1 MKSSAYLVRITGI
14 YKYRPDNVKLGAVF
28 VNPSAGAHRIV
39 ILTTQDKLNID
50 PKVGQQWK
58 ILKEQN
64 FSIKQQQVSVG
75 GYVDVWRFMEP
86 KLKCVMPDNGAG
98 FVTFLSTEKAFEGIG
113 KVSAQF
119 LWNEFQSDIFNILEH
134 GKYAPYEHD
143 QSISNFQA
151 VREVLL
157 SDKAVHGLWDGY
169 KEYANLKYSAQL
181 VEWEIEAPI
190 QRQLF
195 RIAEQ
200 DVINFLTKNP
210 YRLFSLGMRFPKV
223 DAIAQKHFGIKTDD
237 DIRLSAIIEQSLRL
251 WSDKGNTVADWQ
263 DIEPNIC
270 KLLNNNQQL
279 TSKANKL
286 EGDIVGFVKQGRNYF
301 VSGNYIF
308 EKTIAKR
315 FGKLSKIQHTW
326 QRHLEEAYTSA
337 IPDGWKL
344 EQAQERAVRTALLS
358 NIFALTGGAGTGKTF
373 TTKLI
378 VDAYQKLGFTIY
390 PVALSGKAARRL
402 QQSIGF
408 ETKTIARL
416 LRESDLDEDKAVLL
430 VDEASMLDA
439 YTMWRLVTLF
449 SDKTRILLV
458 GDPYQLPPINAGF
471 ILNDVINSGVINHV
485 ELDVVKR
492 QGADSC
498 VPLYSNAIRH
508 GIMPEPLTTAD
519 ITFQESTG
527 DILQDAVTA
536 YAEYDNAMI
545 VAPTNATVRNANIKL
560 QDAVNPD
567 GKILDLTDMP
577 LTKGSYDFRE
587 SDPIVITLTCYT
599 NDVQNGTLG
608 VIKNAVAT
616 DNYACVVELEDL
628 DEKGNKR
635 MLEVGWQLFEYIDL
649 AYCLTLHKLQG
660 SQAQNVIVLLE
671 RRMLLDRSWLY
682 TAVTRAEDKVH
693 IIGKEA
699 DFRYAVNKQGA
710 IDTRRTALAEMLK
723 NVEKCLN
730 ITVISSKWRS

>member
-1 MKSSAYLVRITGI
+1 MTNSAYLVRITRI
-14 YKYRPDNVKLGAVF
+14 YQYHPDNVRLGAVF
-28 VNPSAGAHRIV
+28 VNPGAGAHRIE
-39 ILTTQDKLNID
+39 ILTTQEKLNID

-58 ILKEQN
+58 ILKEEN
-64 FSIKQQQVSVG
+64 FSIRQQQVNTG

-86 KLKCVMPDNGAG
+86 KLKCVLPDNGVG
-98 FVTFLSTEKAFEGIG
+98 FVTFLSREKAFEGIG

-119 LWNEFQSDIFNILEH
+119 LWNEFRSDIFNILERD
-134 GKYAPYEHD
+134 KYAPYEKD
-143 QSISNFQA
+143 RSKTNFQV
-151 VREVLL
+151 VRKVLL
-157 SDKAVHGLWDGY
+157 SEKSAHGLWDGY
-169 KEYANLKYSAQL
+169 KEYSNLKYSAQL

-195 RIAEQ
+195 RIADQ
-200 DVINFLTKNP
+200 DAINFLTKNP

-223 DAIAQKHFGIKTDD
+223 DTIAQKHFGIKRDD
-237 DIRLSAIIEQSLRL
+237 DIRLVAIVEHALRL
-251 WSDKGNTVADWQ
+251 WSDEGNTVADWQ
-263 DIEPNIC
+263 DIEPSISRF
-270 KLLNNNQQL
+270 LNGEQQL
-279 TSKANKL
+279 VSKASEL
-286 EGDIVGFVKQGRNYF
+286 DGDIVGFVKQGNKYF

-315 FGKLSKIQHTW
+315 FSKLCKIQHTW
-326 QRHLEEAYTSA
+326 QSNLEEAYTSS
-337 IPDGWKL
+337 IPDGWVL
-344 EQAQERAVRTALLS
+344 EKAQERGIRTALLS
-358 NIFALTGGAGTGKTF
+358 NVFALTGGAGTGKTF

-408 ETKTIARL
+408 EAKTIAKL
-416 LRESDLDEDKAVLL
+416 LREKNIDETKAVLL

-449 SDKTRILLV
+449 SDKTRIVLV

-471 ILNDVINSGVINHV
+471 ILNDVIKSGVINHV

-492 QGADSC
+492 QGTDSS
-498 VPLYSNAIRH
+498 VPGYSNAIRH
-508 GIMPEPLTTAD
+508 GIMPESLNTAD
-519 ITFQESTG
+519 ISFQVLTG

-536 YAEYDNAMI
+536 YAEYEHAMI

-560 QDAVNPD
+560 QEAVNLN
-567 GKILDLTDMP
+567 GKVLDLTDMP
-577 LTKGSYDFRE
+577 ITKASYEFRE
-587 SDPIVITLTCYT
+587 GDPVVITLTCYK

-616 DNYACVVELEDL
+616 DDYACVVELEDL

-635 MLEVGWQLFEYIDL
+635 LLEVDWQLFEYIDL

-660 SQAQNVIVLLE
+660 SQAPNVIVLLE
-671 RRMLLDRSWLY
+671 RGRLLDRSWLY

-699 DFRYAVNKQGA
+699 DFRYGVNKQGA
-710 IDTRRTALAEMLK
+710 VDTRKTALAEMLK
-723 NVEKCLN
+723 NV
-730 ITVISSKWRS
+730 

>member
-1 MKSSAYLVRITGI
+1 MKSSAYLVRITRI
-14 YKYRPDNVKLGAVF
+14 YQYRPDNVKLGAVF
-28 VNPSAGAHRIV
+28 VNSGAGAHRIE

-64 FSIKQQQVSVG
+64 FSIRQQQVSTG
-75 GYVDVWRFMEP
+75 GYVDVWRYMEP

-119 LWNEFQSDIFNILEH
+119 LWGEFRSEIFNILECDR
-134 GKYAPYEHD
+134 YAPYEKD
-143 QSISNFQA
+143 QSKTNFQA

-169 KEYANLKYSAQL
+169 KEYSNLKHSAQL

-195 RIAEQ
+195 RFADQ
-200 DVINFLTKNP
+200 DAINFLTKNP

-223 DAIAQKHFGIKTDD
+223 DAIAQKHFGIKLDD
-237 DIRLSAIIEQSLRL
+237 EIRLVAIVEQALRL
-251 WSDKGNTVADWQ
+251 WSDEGNTVADWQ
-263 DIEPNIC
+263 DIESC
-270 KLLNNNQQL
+270 VQELLNKDKQL
-279 TSKANKL
+279 VSKASEL
-286 EGDIVGFVKQGRNYF
+286 DGDIVGFVKQNNQYF

-315 FGKLSKIQHTW
+315 FGKLSKLEHHW
-326 QRHLEEAYTSA
+326 SSELEEAFISSFPA
-337 IPDGWKL
+337 DWPIEK
-344 EQAQERAVRTALLS
+344 AQERAVRTALVS
-358 NIFALTGGAGTGKTF
+358 HVFALTGGAGTGKT
-373 TTKLI
+373 TTTNLI
-378 VDAYQKLGFTIY
+378 VNAYQKRGYTIY

-408 ETKTIARL
+408 ETKTIAKL
-416 LRESDLDEDKAVLL
+416 LRETDLDEGKAVLL

-439 YTMWRLVTLF
+439 YTMWRLVTLL

-471 ILNDVINSGVINHV
+471 ILNDVIKSGVINHV

-492 QGADSC
+492 QGADSS
-498 VPLYSNAIRH
+498 VPAYSKAIRH
-508 GIMPEPLTTAD
+508 GIMPESLSTED

-536 YAEYDNAMI
+536 YSEYDHAMI
-545 VAPTNATVRNANIKL
+545 VAPTNVTVRNANIRL
-560 QDAVNPD
+560 QDVVNPD
-567 GKILDLTDMP
+567 GKIFDLTDMP
-577 LTKGSYDFRE
+577 ITKGSYDFRE
-587 SDPIVITLTCYT
+587 GDPIVITLTSYK

-608 VIKNAVAT
+608 VIKNAEPN
-616 DNYACVVELEDL
+616 DDYACVVELEDL

-635 MLEVGWQLFEYIDL
+635 ILEVDWQLFEYIDL

-660 SQAQNVIVLLE
+660 SQAPNVIVLLE
-671 RRMLLDRSWLY
+671 RGRLLDRSWLY

-699 DFRYAVNKQGA
+699 DFRYGVNKQGA
-710 IDTRRTALAEMLK
+710 VDTRKTALAEMLK
-723 NVEKCLN
+723 NV
-730 ITVISSKWRS
+730 

>member
-1 MKSSAYLVRITGI
+1 MKSSAYLIRITRI
-14 YKYRPDNVKLGAVF
+14 YQYRPDNVRLGAVF
-28 VNPSAGAHRIV
+28 VNHKAGAHRIE

-64 FSIKQQQVSVG
+64 FSIRQQQVSTG

-86 KLKCVMPDNGAG
+86 TLKCVMPDNGAG

-113 KVSAQF
+113 KVSAQL
-119 LWNEFQSDIFNILEH
+119 LWIEFRSDIFNILECD
-134 GKYAPYEHD
+134 KYAPYEKD
-143 QSISNFQA
+143 QSKTNFQA

-157 SDKAVHGLWDGY
+157 KDKAVHGLWNGY
-169 KEYANLKYSAQL
+169 KEYSNLKHSAQL

-195 RIAEQ
+195 RFADQ
-200 DVINFLTKNP
+200 DAINFLTQNP

-223 DAIAQKHFGIKTDD
+223 DVIAQKHFGIKQDEK
-237 DIRLSAIIEQSLRL
+237 IRLVAIVERALRS
-251 WSDKGNTVADWQ
+251 WSDGGNTVADWQ
-263 DIEPNIC
+263 DIESSVSDS
-270 KLLNNNQQL
+270 LNKDDQL
-279 TSKANKL
+279 VAKAKELN
-286 EGDIVGFVKQGRNYF
+286 GDIIGFVKQNNQYF

-315 FGKLSKIQHTW
+315 FGNLRKLNALWSSE
-326 QRHLEEAYTSA
+326 LEEAFITSFPA
-337 IPDGWKL
+337 DWPIEK
-344 EQAQERAVRTALLS
+344 AQERAVRTALVS
-358 NIFALTGGAGTGKTF
+358 HVFALTGGAGTGKTT

-378 VDAYQKLGFTIY
+378 VNAYQKLGYTIY

-402 QQSIGF
+402 QQSIGN
-408 ETKTIARL
+408 ETKTIAKL
-416 LRESDLDEDKAVLL
+416 LRETNLDEDKAVLL

-449 SDKTRILLV
+449 SEKVRILLI

-471 ILNDVINSGVINHV
+471 ILNDVIKSGVINHV

-492 QGADSC
+492 QGVDSS
-498 VPLYSNAIRH
+498 VPAYSNAIRY
-508 GIMPEPLTTAD
+508 GIMPESLTTAD

-527 DILQDAVTA
+527 DILQYAVTA
-536 YAEYDNAMI
+536 YSEYDNAMI
-545 VAPTNATVRNANIKL
+545 VAPTNDTVRKANIML
-560 QDAVNPD
+560 QGVVNPN

-577 LTKGSYDFRE
+577 ITKGSYDFKE
-587 SDPIVITLTCYT
+587 GDPIVITLTSYKH
-599 NDVQNGTLG
+599 DVQNGTLG
-608 VIKNAVAT
+608 VIKCAEPS
-616 DNYACVVELEDL
+616 DEYACVIELEDL

-635 MLEVGWQLFEYIDL
+635 LLEVDWQLFEYIDL

-660 SQAQNVIVLLE
+660 SQAPNVIVLLE
-671 RRMLLDRSWLY
+671 RGRLLDRSWLY

-693 IIGKEA
+693 IIGKET
-699 DFRYAVNKQGA
+699 DFRYGVNKKGA
-710 IDTRRTALAEMLK
+710 VDSRKTALAEMLK
-723 NVEKCLN
+723 NV
-730 ITVISSKWRS
+730 

>member
-1 MKSSAYLVRITGI
+1 MNSSAYLVRITRI
-14 YKYRPDNVKLGAVF
+14 YQYRPENVRLGAVF
-28 VNPSAGAHRIV
+28 VNPGAGAHRIE

-64 FSIKQQQVSVG
+64 VSIRQQQISTG

-119 LWNEFQSDIFNILEH
+119 LWGEFRSEIFSILECD
-134 GKYAPYEHD
+134 KYAPYEQD
-143 QSISNFQA
+143 RSKTNFQV
-151 VREVLL
+151 VRDVLL
-157 SDKAVHGLWDGY
+157 SDKAAHGLWRGY
-169 KEYANLKYSAQL
+169 QEYSNLKYSAQL

-195 RIAEQ
+195 RIADQ
-200 DVINFLTKNP
+200 DAINFLTKNP

-223 DAIAQKHFGIKTDD
+223 DAIAQKYFGIKRDD
-237 DIRLSAIIEQSLRL
+237 EIRLVAIVEQALRL
-251 WSDKGNTVADWQ
+251 WSEKGNTVADWR
-263 DIEPNIC
+263 DIESC
-270 KLLNNNQQL
+270 VTELLNKDKQL
-279 TSKANKL
+279 VSKASKL
-286 EGDIVGFVKQGRNYF
+286 DGDIVGFVKQNNQYF

-326 QRHLEEAYTSA
+326 QRNLEEAYTSS
-337 IPDGWKL
+337 IPDGWEL
-344 EQAQERAVRTALLS
+344 EKAQERAVRTALLS

-408 ETKTIARL
+408 ETKTIAKL
-416 LRESDLDEDKAVLL
+416 LRETNIDENKAVLL
-430 VDEASMLDA
+430 IDEASMLDA

-471 ILNDVINSGVINHV
+471 ILNDAIKSGVINHV

-492 QGADSC
+492 QGADSS
-498 VPLYSNAIRH
+498 VPAYSNAIRQ
-508 GIMPEPLTTAD
+508 GIMPESLTTPD

-527 DILQDAVTA
+527 DIIVDALIA
-536 YAEYDNAMI
+536 YSEYDNAMI
-545 VAPTNATVRNANIKL
+545 VAPTNATVRNANIML
-560 QDAVNPD
+560 QGVVNPD
-567 GKILDLTDMP
+567 GKALDLTDMP
-577 LTKGSYDFRE
+577 INKGNYDFRE
-587 SDPIVITLTCYT
+587 GDPIVITLTSYK

-608 VIKNAVAT
+608 VIKSAKPT
-616 DNYACVVELEDL
+616 DDYACVMELEDL

-635 MLEVGWQLFEYIDL
+635 ILEVDWQLFEYIDL

-660 SQAQNVIVLLE
+660 SQAPNVIVLLE
-671 RRMLLDRSWLY
+671 RGRLLDRSWLY
-682 TAVTRAEDKVH
+682 TAVTRSEDKVH
-693 IIGKEA
+693 IIGKET
-699 DFRYAVNKQGA
+699 DFRYGVIKQGA
-710 IDTRRTALAEMLK
+710 VDTRKTALAEMLK
-723 NVEKCLN
+723 NV
-730 ITVISSKWRS
+730 

>member
-1 MKSSAYLVRITGI
+1 MKSSAYLVRITRI
-14 YKYRPDNVKLGAVF
+14 YQYHPDNVRLGAVF
-28 VNPSAGAHRIV
+28 VNHKAGAHRIE

-64 FSIKQQQVSVG
+64 FSIRQQQVSMG

-86 KLKCVMPDNGAG
+86 TLKCVMPDNGVG

-119 LWNEFQSDIFNILEH
+119 LWEKFRSEIFNVLERD
-134 GKYAPYEHD
+134 KYAPYEKD
-143 QSISNFQA
+143 QSKTNFQA

-157 SDKAVHGLWDGY
+157 KDKAVHGLWNGY
-169 KEYANLKYSAQL
+169 KEYSNLKHSAQL

-195 RIAEQ
+195 RFADQ
-200 DVINFLTKNP
+200 DAINFLTQNP
-210 YRLFSLGMRFPKV
+210 YRLFSLGMRFHKV
-223 DAIAQKHFGIKTDD
+223 DDIAQKHFGIKQDD
-237 DIRLSAIIEQSLRL
+237 ETRLVAIVEQALRL
-251 WSDKGNTVADWQ
+251 WSDQGNTVADWQ
-263 DIEPNIC
+263 DIEPSVS
-270 KLLNNNQQL
+270 KLLNKDL
-279 TSKANKL
+279 RLVARASEL
-286 EGDIVGFVKQGRNYF
+286 DGDIVGFVKQNNQYF

-315 FGKLSKIQHTW
+315 FGSLRKLNALWSSE
-326 QRHLEEAYTSA
+326 LEEAFITSFPA
-337 IPDGWKL
+337 DWPIEK
-344 EQAQERAVRTALLS
+344 AQERAVRTALVS
-358 NIFALTGGAGTGKTF
+358 HVFALTGGAGTGKTT

-378 VDAYQKLGFTIY
+378 VNAYQKLGYTIY

-402 QQSIGF
+402 QQSIGN
-408 ETKTIARL
+408 ETKTIAKL
-416 LRESDLDEDKAVLL
+416 LRETNLDEDKAVLL

-449 SDKTRILLV
+449 SEKVRILLI

-471 ILNDVINSGVINHV
+471 ILNDVIKSGVINHV

-492 QGADSC
+492 QGVDSS
-498 VPLYSNAIRH
+498 VPAYSNAIRY
-508 GIMPEPLTTAD
+508 GIMPESLTTAD

-527 DILQDAVTA
+527 DILQYAVTA
-536 YAEYDNAMI
+536 YSEYDNAMI
-545 VAPTNATVRNANIKL
+545 VAPTNDTVRKANIML
-560 QDAVNPD
+560 QGVVNPN

-577 LTKGSYDFRE
+577 ITKGSYDFKE
-587 SDPIVITLTCYT
+587 GDPIVITLTSYKH
-599 NDVQNGTLG
+599 DVQNGTLG
-608 VIKNAVAT
+608 VIKCAEPS
-616 DNYACVVELEDL
+616 DEYACVIELEDL

-635 MLEVGWQLFEYIDL
+635 LLEVDWQLFEYIDL

-660 SQAQNVIVLLE
+660 SQAPNVIVLLE
-671 RRMLLDRSWLY
+671 RGRLLDRSWLY

-693 IIGKEA
+693 IIGKET
-699 DFRYAVNKQGA
+699 DFRYGVNKKGA
-710 IDTRRTALAEMLK
+710 VDSRKTALAEMLK
-723 NVEKCLN
+723 NV
-730 ITVISSKWRS
+730 

>member
-1 MKSSAYLVRITGI
+1 MSNSAYLIRITQI
-14 YKYRPDNVKLGAVF
+14 YQYRPDNVQLGAVF
-28 VNPSAGAHRIV
+28 VNPSAGAHRII

-64 FSIKQQQVSVG
+64 FSIRQQQVSTG

-98 FVTFLSTEKAFEGIG
+98 FVTFLSTDKAFEGIG

-119 LWNEFQSDIFNILEH
+119 LWNEFRSNIFNILERD
-134 GKYAPYEHD
+134 KYAPYEHD
-143 QSISNFQA
+143 KSISNFQA

-157 SDKAVHGLWDGY
+157 SDKAVYGLWYGY
-169 KEYANLKYSAQL
+169 KEYTNLKYSTQL

-195 RIAEQ
+195 RMAEH
-200 DVINFLTKNP
+200 DAISFLKQNP

-223 DAIAQKHFGIKTDD
+223 DAIAQKHFGIRTYDE
-237 DIRLSAIIEQSLRL
+237 IRLSAIVEQSLRL

-263 DIEPNIC
+263 DIEPSIT
-270 KLLNNNQQL
+270 KMLNNDQEL
-279 TSKANKL
+279 VLKASEL
-286 EGDIVGFVKQGRNYF
+286 DGDIIGFVKQDGKYF

-315 FGKLSKIQHTW
+315 FGKLSKVQHTW
-326 QRHLEEAYTSA
+326 QSHLEEAYTSA

-344 EQAQERAVRTALLS
+344 EKKQERAVRNALLS
-358 NIFALTGGAGTGKTF
+358 KVFALTGGAGTGKTF

-378 VDAYQKLGFTIY
+378 VDSYQKLGFTIY

-416 LRESDLDEDKAVLL
+416 LRETSIDQTNTVLL

-449 SDKTRILLV
+449 SDQARFMLV

-471 ILNDVINSGVINHV
+471 ILNDAINSGVINHV

-492 QGADSC
+492 QGTGSSIPA
-498 VPLYSNAIRH
+498 YSNAIRQ
-508 GIMPEPLTTAD
+508 GIMPESLSTAD
-519 ITFQESTG
+519 ITFKESTG

-536 YAEYDNAMI
+536 YSEYDNAMI
-545 VAPTNATVRNANIKL
+545 VAPTNTTVRNANIKL
-560 QDAVNPD
+560 QDAVNPN
-567 GKILDLTDMP
+567 GKILDLKDMP
-577 LTKGSYDFRE
+577 ITKGNYDFRE
-587 SDPIVITLTCYT
+587 GDPIVITLTCYK

-616 DNYACVVELEDL
+616 DDYAFVVELEDL
-628 DEKGNKR
+628 DEEGNKR
-635 MLEVGWQLFEYIDL
+635 RLEVGWQLFEYIDL

-660 SQAQNVIVLLE
+660 SQAPNVVVLLE
-671 RRMLLDRSWLY
+671 RGMLLDRSWLY

-699 DFRYAVNKQGA
+699 DFRYAVNKSGA
-710 IDTRRTALAEMLK
+710 VDTRKTALAEMLK
-723 NVEKCLN
+723 NV
-730 ITVISSKWRS
+730 

>member
-1 MKSSAYLVRITGI
+1 MKSSAYLVRITRI
-14 YKYRPDNVKLGAVF
+14 YQYHPDNVRLGAVF
-28 VNPSAGAHRIV
+28 VNHKAGAHRIE

-64 FSIKQQQVSVG
+64 FSIRQQQVSMG

-86 KLKCVMPDNGAG
+86 TLKCVMPDNGLG

-119 LWNEFQSDIFNILEH
+119 LWNKFRSDIFNILERD
-134 GKYAPYEHD
+134 KYAPYEKD
-143 QSISNFQA
+143 QSKSNFQA
-151 VREVLL
+151 FREVLL

-169 KEYANLKYSAQL
+169 KEYSNLKHSAKL

-195 RIAEQ
+195 RFADQ
-200 DVINFLTKNP
+200 DAIHFITQNP
-210 YRLFSLGMRFPKV
+210 YRLFSLGMRFSKV
-223 DAIAQKHFGIKTDD
+223 DAIAQKHFGIKQDD
-237 DIRLSAIIEQSLRL
+237 EIRLVAIVEQALRL
-251 WSDKGNTVADWQ
+251 WSDQGNTVADWQ
-263 DIEPNIC
+263 DIKPSVS
-270 KLLNNNQQL
+270 KLLNKGQRL
-279 TSKANKL
+279 VERASEL
-286 EGDIVGFVKQGRNYF
+286 EGDIVGFVKKNNQYF

-315 FGKLSKIQHTW
+315 FGKLSKIQHSW
-326 QRHLEEAYTSA
+326 QSNLETAYTSSM
-337 IPDGWKL
+337 PDGWKL
-344 EQAQERAVRTALLS
+344 ENAQERAVRTALLS
-358 NIFALTGGAGTGKTF
+358 NVFALTGGAGTGKTF
-373 TTKLI
+373 TTKLV
-378 VDAYQKLGFTIY
+378 VDAYQKLGYTIY

-402 QQSIGF
+402 QQSIGL
-408 ETKTIARL
+408 ETKTIAKL
-416 LRESDLDEDKAVLL
+416 LRETELDTDKAVLL

-449 SDKTRILLV
+449 SDKARILLV

-471 ILNDVINSGVINHV
+471 ILNDVIKSSVINHV

-492 QGADSC
+492 QGTDSS
-498 VPLYSNAIRH
+498 VPAYSNAIRH
-508 GIMPEPLTTAD
+508 GIMPESLSTAD

-536 YAEYDNAMI
+536 YSGYDNAMI
-545 VAPTNATVRNANIKL
+545 VAPTNDTVRKANIML
-560 QDAVNPD
+560 QGVVNPD

-577 LTKGSYDFRE
+577 ITKGSYDFRE
-587 SDPIVITLTCYT
+587 GDPIVITLTSYK

-608 VIKNAVAT
+608 IIKNAEPN
-616 DNYACVVELEDL
+616 DDYACIVELEDL

-635 MLEVGWQLFEYIDL
+635 ILEVDWQLFEYIDL

-660 SQAQNVIVLLE
+660 SQAPNVIVLLE
-671 RRMLLDRSWLY
+671 RGRLLDRSWLY

-699 DFRYAVNKQGA
+699 DFRYGINKQGA
-710 IDTRRTALAEMLK
+710 VDTRKTALAEMLK
-723 NVEKCLN
+723 ND
-730 ITVISSKWRS
+730 

>member
-1 MKSSAYLVRITGI
+1 MSDSAYLIRITRI
-14 YKYRPDNVKLGAVF
+14 YQYRPDNVQLGAVF

-58 ILKEQN
+58 LLKEQN
-64 FSIKQQQVSVG
+64 FSIRQQQVNTG

-86 KLKCVMPDNGAG
+86 TLKCVMPDNGAG
-98 FVTFLSTEKAFEGIG
+98 FVTFLSTDKAFEGIG

-119 LWNEFQSDIFNILEH
+119 LWNEFRSDIFNLLEH
-134 GKYAPYEHD
+134 DKYAPYEHD
-143 QSISNFQA
+143 KSITNFQA
-151 VREVLL
+151 VRRVLL

-169 KEYANLKYSAQL
+169 KEYTNLKYSAQL

-195 RIAEQ
+195 RIAEH
-200 DVINFLTKNP
+200 DAISFLNQNP

-223 DAIAQKHFGIKTDD
+223 DAIAQKHFGVKNDD
-237 DIRLSAIIEQSLRL
+237 EIRLSAIVEQSLRL

-263 DIEPNIC
+263 DIEPNIR
-270 KLLNNNQQL
+270 KMLSNNQKL
-279 TSKANKL
+279 VSKASEL
-286 EGDIVGFVKQGRNYF
+286 DGDIIGFVKKDGKYF

-315 FGKLSKIQHTW
+315 FGKLCKKK
-326 QRHLEEAYTSA
+326 RHWLSELEDTFNSV
-337 IPDGWKL
+337 IPHGWKL
-344 EQAQERAVRTALLS
+344 EKAQERAVRTALIS
-358 NIFALTGGAGTGKTF
+358 HVFALTGGAGTGKTT
-373 TTKLI
+373 TTKLV

-402 QQSIGF
+402 QQSIGI
-408 ETKTIARL
+408 ETNTIARL
-416 LRESDLDEDKAVLL
+416 LRETSIYESNAVLL

-449 SDKTRILLV
+449 SDQTRILLV

-471 ILNDVINSGVINHV
+471 ILKDVINSGVINHV

-492 QGADSC
+492 QGVDSS
-498 VPLYSNAIRH
+498 VPAYSNSIRH
-508 GIMPEPLTTAD
+508 GTMPSSLNTAD
-519 ITFQESTG
+519 ITFQESSD
-527 DILQDAVTA
+527 DILQDAVNA
-536 YAEYDNAMI
+536 YALYHSAMI
-545 VAPTNATVRNANIKL
+545 VAPTNATVRAVNIKL

-567 GKILDLTDMP
+567 GKMLDLTDMP
-577 LTKGSYDFRE
+577 ITRGSYQFRE
-587 SDPIVITLTCYT
+587 GDPVVITLTCYS

-608 VIKNAVAT
+608 VIKSAVAT
-616 DNYACVVELEDL
+616 DDYACTIELEDL

-635 MLEVGWQLFEYIDL
+635 LLEVNWQLFEYVDL

-660 SQAQNVIVLLE
+660 SQASNVIVILE
-671 RRMLLDRSWLY
+671 RGMLLDRSWLY
-682 TAVTRAEDKVH
+682 TAVTRAENKVH
-693 IIGKEA
+693 IIGKES
-699 DFRYAVNKQGA
+699 DFRYGVYKEGAV
-710 IDTRRTALAEMLK
+710 DTRKTALAEMLK
-723 NVEKCLN
+723 N
-730 ITVISSKWRS
+730 T